1 MKQDN
6 PSYITGVNLAPKVDC
21 EVSMVNDDKD
31 KTHKWWVGTVCIG
44 EEYYETDQYKSKDY
58 AISEMLGYLEFLD
71 ILIKTEIENLKEMI
85 K

>member
-6 PSYITGVNLAPKVDC
+6 PSYITGVNLSPKVDC

-31 KTHKWWVGTVCIG
+31 KRHKWWVGTVCIG

-58 AISEMLGYLEFLD
+58 AISEMLGYLEFLE
-71 ILIKTEIENLKEMI
+71 ILIKTEIENLKGMM